1 MDIQKARSLFP
12 YLKTGK
18 IYLGHAST
26 APMSTYVADR
36 LRDYITVRSEGV
48 IDDYKS
54 VLKSMDSVKAGIGR
68 MINTSADRIAFTD
81 NTNNGINI
89 LAQSVIWE
97 KGDRILLNDLEF
109 PANVYPFMSLEK
121 FGIEIDFVKSH
132 DGIVS
137 AEDIIKAITPATKLI
152 SVSQVQFLSGY
163 RVDLDAI
170 GKVCRDKG
178 IIFSVDA
185 IQGLGAVRL
194 DVQKSNI
201 DFISCGTQKWL
212 LGLQGLAFIYLSKS
226 LQERIEPRH
235 TGWLSVEDAWNLL
248 DFKLVLKS
256 TAEVFQGG
264 TMNYPAIHVMDASLK
279 LFEEFGF
286 TEIEERIIKNS
297 VYFISRLKETGI
309 TTYPSEVD
317 KKYLS
322 GIVSF
327 RHTSADKI
335 FHRLLARNIVSS
347 LREGGIRFAHHFY
360 NTKEDID
367 KVIDALKEIL
377 NGLKFEELKKQ
388 R

>member
-201 DFISCGTQKWL
+201 DFI
-212 LGLQGLAFIYLSKS
+212 
-226 LQERIEPRH
+226 
-235 TGWLSVEDAWNLL
+235 
-248 DFKLVLKS
+248 
-256 TAEVFQGG
+256 
-264 TMNYPAIHVMDASLK
+264 
-279 LFEEFGF
+279 
-286 TEIEERIIKNS
+286 
-297 VYFISRLKETGI
+297 
-309 TTYPSEVD
+309 
-317 KKYLS
+317 
-322 GIVSF
+322 
-327 RHTSADKI
+327 
-335 FHRLLARNIVSS
+335 
-347 LREGGIRFAHHFY
+347 
-360 NTKEDID
+360 
-367 KVIDALKEIL
+367 
-377 NGLKFEELKKQ
+377 
-388 R
+388 

>member
-26 APMSTYVADR
+26 APMSTNVIER
-36 LRDYITVRSEGV
+36 LNKYIIDRSEGV
-48 IDDYKS
+48 IDDYKA
-54 VLKSMDSVKAGIGR
+54 VLRSIDSVKAGLGR
-68 MINTSADRIAFTD
+68 MINTTPDRIAFTD

-89 LAQSVIWE
+89 LAQSVVWE
-97 KGDRILLNDLEF
+97 KGDRIILNDIEF
-109 PANVYPFMSLEK
+109 PANVYPFMCLK
-121 FGIEIDFVKSH
+121 DKGVEIDFVESH

-137 AEDIIKAITPATKLI
+137 AEDIINAITPKTRLI
-152 SVSQVQFLSGY
+152 SISQVQFLSGY
-163 RVDLDAI
+163 RVDLEAI
-170 GKVCRDKG
+170 GKVCSERG

-194 DVQKSNI
+194 DVQKSHI

-226 LQERIEPRH
+226 LQEKMEPKH

-248 DFKLVLKS
+248 DFKLIYKT

-264 TMNYPAIHVMDASLK
+264 TMNYPGIHVMDASLK

-286 TEIEERIIKNS
+286 DEIEERIIENS
-297 VYFISRLKETGI
+297 VYFIDRLTEIGI
-309 TTYPSEVD
+309 VTYPADVD
-317 KKYLS
+317 RKFLS

-327 RHTSADKI
+327 RHPSADKI
-335 FHRLLARNIVSS
+335 FHKLLGKNIISS

-360 NTKEDID
+360 NSKEDID

-377 NGLKFEELKKQ
+377 EGLEQKGEQE